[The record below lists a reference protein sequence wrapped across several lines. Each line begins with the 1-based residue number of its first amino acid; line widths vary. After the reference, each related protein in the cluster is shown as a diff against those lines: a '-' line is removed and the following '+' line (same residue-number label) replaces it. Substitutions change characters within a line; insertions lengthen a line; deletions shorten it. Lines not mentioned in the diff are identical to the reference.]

1 MLPGNNVVCSQ
12 FMMLFLHFSFQCS
25 DDGLSYSCYG
35 SILTFPAVLGGAVP
49 GDILVRFLT
58 LPELGVL
65 RLLVSW
71 PPNLSSGKRCM
82 FILVS

>member
-35 SILTFPAVLGGAVP
+35 SILIFPAVLGGAVP